1 MSRQRDLGSE
11 FSALLSAAFI
21 TNIGDGMRLA
31 AMPLLATS
39 LTDSPFYISVL
50 TAAQYLPWILWAPF
64 GGVIVD
70 RAERRRLILVTQ
82 TWRAALMLALG
93 IAVLADVAAMWQ
105 LIVVAFLITAG
116 EILVDPSVV
125 AYVPQLVSR
134 DDLDRANGR
143 LNTVEMATNQ
153 FFGQT
158 AGAVLYGLVP
168 WLPFAIDAVTYG
180 SSTAPLSQLPRSA
193 EREPTDRNIRAELAA
208 GLNWIRGHRFLRPL
222 TASVSFFH
230 LGTGGTIAMLVLL
243 IEDTLDEPAWV
254 FGVVLAIAG
263 LGAALASST
272 AAGLAERS
280 SRRTVLTIA
289 SVGVAVTTVMAAGA
303 ISAWHVVV
311 LWFFNGAAF
320 GLFHSVGR
328 GFVQRHTPDELIG
341 RTAIAQRM
349 ISRGAFAL
357 GALAVG
363 AVAEATSIRTGLAVA
378 GAIHGVG
385 AFMVWRAF
393 RYEPAD

>member
-1 MSRQRDLGSE
+1 MSRRRQLGAE

-39 LTDSPFYISVL
+39 LTDSPLYIATL
-50 TAAQYLPWILWAPF
+50 TAAQYLPWIVWAPF

-70 RAERRRLILVTQ
+70 RAERRRLILITQ
-82 TWRAALMLALG
+82 TWRALLMLVLG
-93 IAVLADVAAMWQ
+93 IAVLADAAAMWQ

-125 AYVPQLVSR
+125 AYVPQIVER

-158 AGAVLYGLVP
+158 AGAVLYGFVP
-168 WLPFAIDAVTYG
+168 WLPFAIDAATYG
-180 SSTAPLSQLPRSA
+180 GSTAPLSRLPRSA
-193 EREPTDRNIRAELAA
+193 EREPTERNIRAELAA

-222 TASVSFFH
+222 TGSTSFFH

-243 IEDTLDEPAWV
+243 IETTLDEPAWV
-254 FGVVLAIAG
+254 FGLVLAIAG
-263 LGAALASST
+263 LGAALTSPA
-272 AAGLAERS
+272 AAGLAERT
-280 SRRTVLTIA
+280 SRRTVLTA
-289 SVGVAVTTVMAAGA
+289 ATAGVAVTTIIAAGA
-303 ISAWHVVV
+303 TTAWQVVV

-328 GFVQRHTPDELIG
+328 GFVQRHTPDELLG
-341 RTAIAQRM
+341 RTSIAQRM
-349 ISRGAFAL
+349 LGRGAFAV
-357 GALAVG
+357 GALIIG
-363 AVAEATSIRTGLAVA
+363 AVAEATSIRTGLATA
-378 GAIHGVG
+378 GAIHAIG
-385 AFMVWRAF
+385 AVMVWTAF
-393 RYEPAD
+393 RHEPAS

>member
-1 MSRQRDLGSE
+1 M
-11 FSALLSAAFI
+11 
-21 TNIGDGMRLA
+21 
-31 AMPLLATS
+31 
-39 LTDSPFYISVL
+39 
-50 TAAQYLPWILWAPF
+50 
-64 GGVIVD
+64 
-70 RAERRRLILVTQ
+70 TQ

-93 IAVLADVAAMWQ
+93 IAVLVDAAAMWQ

-116 EILVDPSVV
+116 EILVDPSIV
-125 AYVPQLVSR
+125 AYVPQLVSPG
-134 DDLDRANGR
+134 DLDRANGR

-180 SSTAPLSQLPRSA
+180 GSTAPLSRLPRSA
-193 EREPTDRNIRAELAA
+193 EREPTERNIRAELAA

-222 TASVSFFH
+222 TGSVSFFH

-243 IEDTLDEPAWV
+243 IEDTLEEPAWV

-263 LGAALASST
+263 LGAALTSSV
-272 AAGLAERS
+272 AARFAERT
-280 SRRTVLTIA
+280 SRRTVLTFA
-289 SVGVAVTTVMAAGA
+289 TVGVAATTLAAAGA
-303 ISAWHVVV
+303 ASAWHVIV

-341 RTAIAQRM
+341 RTSIAQRM
-349 ISRGAFAL
+349 LGRGAFAI
-357 GALAVG
+357 GALIVG
-363 AVAEATSIRTGLAVA
+363 AIAEATSVRTGLAAA
-378 GAIHGVG
+378 GAIHAIG
-385 AFMVWRAF
+385 AVMVWRAF
-393 RYEPAD
+393 VHEPTG

>member
-1 MSRQRDLGSE
+1 MTKRRDLGPA
-11 FSALLSAAFI
+11 FSSLLSAAFV

-39 LTDSPFYISVL
+39 LTDSPLYISTL
-50 TAAQYLPWILWAPF
+50 TAAQYLPWIVWAPF

-82 TWRAALMLALG
+82 TWRALLMLVLA
-93 IAVLADVAAMWQ
+93 IAILADVASMWQ

-116 EILVDPSVV
+116 EILVDPSIV
-125 AYVPQLVSR
+125 AYVPQLVTR

-158 AGAVLYGLVP
+158 AGAVLYGFVP
-168 WLPFAIDAVTYG
+168 WLPFAIDAATYG
-180 SSTAPLSQLPRSA
+180 GSTAPLSQLPPSA
-193 EREPTDRNIRAELAA
+193 EREPTERNIRAELAA
-208 GLNWIRGHRFLRPL
+208 GLNWIRGHDFLRPL
-222 TASVSFFH
+222 TGSVSFFH

-243 IEDTLDEPAWV
+243 IEDTLDEPAWI

-263 LGAALASST
+263 LGAALSSPA
-272 AAGLAERS
+272 AAGLAERT
-280 SRRTVLTIA
+280 SRRTVLTTA
-289 SVGVAVTTVMAAGA
+289 TLGVALTTVVASGA
-303 ISAWHVVV
+303 ISAWQVVA

-341 RTAIAQRM
+341 RTSIAQRM
-349 ISRGAFAL
+349 LSRGAFAI
-357 GALAVG
+357 GALIVG
-363 AVAEATSIRTGLAVA
+363 AIAEATSIRAGLATA
-378 GAIHGVG
+378 GAIHAIG
-385 AFMVWRAF
+385 AVMVWRAF
-393 RYEPAD
+393 HYEPAP

>member
-1 MSRQRDLGSE
+1 MARRRDLGSE
-11 FSALLSAAFI
+11 FSALLSAACI

-39 LTDSPFYISVL
+39 LTDSPLYISTL

-82 TWRAALMLALG
+82 AWRALLMLVLG
-93 IAVLADVAAMWQ
+93 IAVYVNAAAMWQ

-125 AYVPQLVSR
+125 AYVPQLVSQ
-134 DDLDRANGR
+134 DNLDRANGR

-158 AGAVLYGLVP
+158 VGAVLYGLVP
-168 WLPFAIDAVTYG
+168 WLPFAIDAATYG
-180 SSTAPLSQLPRSA
+180 GSTAPLSRLPRSA
-193 EREPTDRNIRAELAA
+193 EREPVERNIRAELAA
-208 GLNWIRGHRFLRPL
+208 GLNWIRGHPFLRPL
-222 TASVSFFH
+222 TGSTSFFH

-254 FGVVLAIAG
+254 FGLVLAIAG
-263 LGAALASST
+263 LGAALSSSA
-272 AAGLAERS
+272 AAGFAERT
-280 SRRTVLTIA
+280 SRRTVLTVATTGVAATTVIA
-289 SVGVAVTTVMAAGA
+289 SAATT
-303 ISAWHVVV
+303 WWQVVV

-320 GLFHSVGR
+320 GFFHSVGR
-328 GFVQRHTPDELIG
+328 GFVQRHTPDDLIG
-341 RTAIAQRM
+341 RTSIAQRM
-349 ISRGAFAL
+349 LGRGAFAI
-357 GALAVG
+357 GALIIG
-363 AVAEATSIRTGLAVA
+363 TIAEATSTRIGLAAA
-378 GAIHGVG
+378 GAMHAIG
-385 AFMVWRAF
+385 AFMVWNSF
-393 RYEPAD
+393 RHEPAE